1 MTPSVETASE
11 LQSPWNQSIRIAF
24 GFLFAVVGILAALWP
39 VSNVRQI
46 SADTRGVVLRFGDVV
61 RVQGSG
67 LLLAWPAPLEEVV
80 LLPSS
85 AHAVEL
91 RLPRLDGPASDSQSF
106 DRFRV
111 STDPRENVSFLLAGD
126 QSVVHLGA
134 VLFYRVTD
142 PAAFLLAREQVP
154 TLLERLLIA
163 SAVTVCAGR
172 DLDSILV
179 AGPKASAAP
188 SREPGLDGLK
198 EGTALSSGPPS
209 SVSREQLRADLLREV
224 NRRLEDLARN
234 GAGVGIEVARI
245 DLAIELPSTAKAAFD
260 QVLVSTQQADGA
272 IAQARTDAE
281 ARRQKAEQ
289 ERSALIYR
297 AQAAGKEV
305 VAQARTR
312 TAPIQ
317 ALAQDP
323 VTSSVAVEL
332 DRIYYDRM
340 GKILRAAHRV
350 DTFDEVGSRLILPG
364 AGK

>member
-1 MTPSVETASE
+1 MTASVETASE
-11 LQSPWNQSIRIAF
+11 LQSPWTQSIRIAF

-154 TLLERLLIA
+154 ALLERLLIA

-209 SVSREQLRADLLREV
+209 SVSREQLRADLLREI

-260 QVLVSTQQADGA
+260 QVL
-272 IAQARTDAE
+272 
-281 ARRQKAEQ
+281 
-289 ERSALIYR
+289 
-297 AQAAGKEV
+297 
-305 VAQARTR
+305 
-312 TAPIQ
+312 
-317 ALAQDP
+317 
-323 VTSSVAVEL
+323 
-332 DRIYYDRM
+332 
-340 GKILRAAHRV
+340 
-350 DTFDEVGSRLILPG
+350 
-364 AGK
+364 